1 VTATIA
7 TPERASRAT
16 APLNSALFD
25 ERCEA
30 LGAVTEADK
39 ARLAEVNPATL
50 WRFRKGHLEP
60 RLRVAQRIARKLE
73 VAIDDL
79 WPVAA

>member
-1 VTATIA
+1 VTARIA
-7 TPERASRAT
+7 PTERASRAT
-16 APLNSALFD
+16 APLNSTLFD

-39 ARLAEVNPATL
+39 ARLAEVDPSTL
-50 WRFRKGHLEP
+50 WRFRNGHLEP
-60 RLRVAQRIARKLE
+60 RLRVARRIARKLE
-73 VAIDDL
+73 VDVNDL